1 MSEQRGLALGI
12 DLGGTAVKVGVVN
25 HRGVIVGRGHRA
37 TEPEK
42 GVSGVVA
49 NMALAVDDALAA
61 AGVSKAELDGAG
73 VGAPGICNTA
83 EGVVVSA
90 GNLFWKDVPLAPL
103 LGERIGLPVKLDND
117 ANCAALGEQW
127 CGAARGSN
135 HVVLFTLGTGVGGGL
150 ILNGRIY
157 EGFAGWA
164 GELGHMPA
172 VASGH
177 PCTCGRAGCLE
188 TVASATA
195 MAREAR
201 KAMGEH
207 RAPIMEMLAR
217 EQGGQI
223 DARVVILAAQQGEP
237 AAREI
242 LYQAGEYLGL
252 ASASLVSALN
262 PELIV
267 VGGGA
272 SRAGEFLLE
281 PMRRVIN
288 ERAMPGPA
296 SVVQVVAATLGNDAG
311 LIGAASLVW
320 R

>member
-1 MSEQRGLALGI
+1 MSDRNGLALGI

-25 HRGVIVGRGHRA
+25 RRGEIVGRGHRA

-49 NMALAVDDALAA
+49 NMALAVDDALVA
-61 AGVSKAELDGAG
+61 AGVSKTDLAGAG
-73 VGAPGICNTA
+73 VGAPGTCNTA

-90 GNLFWKDVPLAPL
+90 GNLHWENVPLAPL
-103 LGERIGLPVKLDND
+103 LSERIGLPVMLDND

-127 CGAARGSN
+127 CGAAHGSN
-135 HVVLFTLGTGVGGGL
+135 HVLLFTLGTGVGGGL
-150 ILNGRIY
+150 ILNGKIY
-157 EGFAGWA
+157 GGFAGWA
-164 GELGHMPA
+164 GELGHMPIVPDGA
-172 VASGH
+172 

-195 MAREAR
+195 MAAAARREIEA
-201 KAMGEH
+201 G
-207 RAPIMEMLAR
+207 RAPLMAR
-217 EQGGQI
+217 IASEQSGHV
-223 DARVVILAAQQGEP
+223 DARVVITAAQQGDAP
-237 AAREI
+237 AVAI
-242 LYQAGEYLGL
+242 LRQVGEYLGL
-252 ASASLVSALN
+252 ASASLVGALN

-272 SRAGEFLLE
+272 SKGGEHLLE
-281 PMRRVIN
+281 PMRRVIS

-296 SVVQVVAATLGNDAG
+296 SVVRVVAATLGNDAG